1 MIYCLHFGT
10 KRVKSDPC
18 SFTYSFFL
26 NEFYLSETWFNS
38 LCIKLRGRRRM
49 HSSERSFLISR
60 ERLRLFLE
68 NFDSFGSNVCKYQ
81 ASAEAEITTFSIPR
95 RAKGDHWLIS
105 LTSFIL
111 GIKLDS
117 CLSLYSTL
125 KFGLYHYPHWEV
137 HSQSARAKACLE
149 AKRSWGYLRFRV
161 KQKYEEHM
169 SM

>member
-1 MIYCLHFGT
+1 
-10 KRVKSDPC
+10 
-18 SFTYSFFL
+18 
-26 NEFYLSETWFNS
+26 
-38 LCIKLRGRRRM
+38 M
-49 HSSERSFLISR
+49 HSSEGSFLMSR

-95 RAKGDHWLIS
+95 RAEGDHWLIS

-125 KFGLYHYPHWEV
+125 KFGL
-137 HSQSARAKACLE
+137 
-149 AKRSWGYLRFRV
+149 
-161 KQKYEEHM
+161 
-169 SM
+169 